1 MAKTIE
7 LHVEERKRGTRCCES
22 LLKLQFDV
30 EEARQLST
38 DLQALAHPVRLRILD
53 ILASNEGVVCVCD
66 LQETLPVKQPTISH
80 HLKLLRDA
88 GLIDC
93 ERQGLWAYYFIR
105 RDVLR
110 ELGTRVTQGLKA
122 LM

>member
-1 MAKTIE
+1 MAKNIE
-7 LHVEERKRGTRCCES
+7 LHVEESKRGTRCCES
-22 LLKLQFDV
+22 HLKLQFDV

-38 DLQALAHPVRLRILD
+38 DLQARAHPVRLRILD

-110 ELGTRVTQGLKA
+110 ELGTR
-122 LM
+122 